1 MKPSSILKLL
11 LLLVFPFAAFA
22 QESNIHDAT
31 EYPGYIIFTDRSN
44 PASVLDIN
52 NAELIPIIYRVNKY
66 TLIETPLLD
75 SIVATL
81 QRVQNDPR
89 TSLRHVWIGGS
100 ASPEGP
106 LWWNKQLGDYR
117 SAALA
122 DYLISRGI
130 VPDSLVT
137 VINLEEDWHNTIA
150 YLQSHDFP
158 NGDIVLEIID
168 KQPDRTRR
176 KAEIRNI
183 DGSVTWHR
191 LIREV
196 FPPLRNARLIIECS
210 PMDTIPEL
218 RRLDAHELVPE
229 LALNAPELPPPH
241 RFNLLIYSVL

>member
-1 MKPSSILKLL
+1 MKPSSIFKYL
-11 LLLVFPFAAFA
+11 LLLVSPLAAFA
-22 QESNIHDAT
+22 QESNNHDDT

-66 TLIETPLLD
+66 TLVETPLLD

-122 DYLISRGI
+122 DYLISRGV

-150 YLQSHDFP
+150 YLQNHDFP
-158 NGDIVLEIID
+158 NGDIILEIID

-176 KAEIRNI
+176 KSEIRNI

-218 RRLDAHELVPE
+218 RRLNAHELVPE
-229 LALNAPELPPPH
+229 LALTRLNFYPP
-241 RFNLLIYSVL
+241 ITSTC

>member
-1 MKPSSILKLL
+1 MKLSSILKFL
-11 LLLVFPFAAFA
+11 LLLVFPFTAIA
-22 QESNIHDAT
+22 QESNNHDAT
-31 EYPGYIIFTDRSN
+31 EYPAYILFTDRSN

-52 NAELIPIIYRVNKY
+52 NAELIPIIYRVNNY
-66 TLIETPLLD
+66 TLVETPLLD

-106 LWWNKQLGDYR
+106 LWWNKRLGDYR
-117 SAALA
+117 SAALV
-122 DYLISRGI
+122 DYLITRGV

-150 YLQSHDFP
+150 YLQRHDFP
-158 NGDIVLEIID
+158 NGNIVLEIID

-183 DGSVTWHR
+183 DGGVTWNR

-218 RRLDAHELVPE
+218 RRLDSHELVPE
-229 LALNAPELPPPH
+229 LALNAPELLPPP
-241 RFNLLIYSVL
+241 ITSIC